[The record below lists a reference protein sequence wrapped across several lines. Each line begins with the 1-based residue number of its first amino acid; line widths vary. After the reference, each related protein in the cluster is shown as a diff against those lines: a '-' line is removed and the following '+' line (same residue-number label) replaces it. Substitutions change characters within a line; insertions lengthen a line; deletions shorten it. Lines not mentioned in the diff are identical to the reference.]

1 MDVERTTGTN
11 EKGKERRAKKFNGG
25 KITDNIMRGV
35 IMLIMAVVCVMIS
48 DQIIAT
54 PYFSAEIEVR
64 FSTAAFSAL
73 RCLPLS
79 PIS

>member
-11 EKGKERRAKKFNGG
+11 EKGKERRTKKFNGG

-64 FSTAAFSAL
+64 FFTAAFSAL

-79 PIS
+79 LTS